1 MGMGTSTLRNGSQML
16 CHQQGTLLYVKPLYD
31 SALICRFRA
40 RASYHPILSLLFPP
54 PFDGPWAKTLLHQ
67 SPPWELPPVWA
78 LPAPL
83 KASTASSN
91 WPRDQSKD
99 GWLGKLGN
107 STSGCAN
114 CCCHSLSF
122 SPFTSP
128 AICPPWPIR
137 RSPAHSSS
145 PPRLVAWLGNRAVL
159 RTFILCA
166 FSPGRPCT
174 SSKSSGSI

>member
-1 MGMGTSTLRNGSQML
+1 MHGLHTWRRSPFS
-16 CHQQGTLLYVKPLYD
+16 
-31 SALICRFRA
+31 
-40 RASYHPILSLLFPP
+40 LSLSPP
-54 PFDGPWAKTLLHQ
+54 LDGPRAKTLLHQ

-83 KASTASSN
+83 KASTASSK
-91 WPRDQSKD
+91 WPSDQSKD

-137 RSPAHSSS
+137 RSSVHSSS

-159 RTFILCA
+159 RTFIFCA
-166 FSPGRPCT
+166 SSPGRPCT

>member
-1 MGMGTSTLRNGSQML
+1 MPDAFH
-16 CHQQGTLLYVKPLYD
+16 CHQQGTLPYVKPLYD
-31 SALICRFRA
+31 IALIRRFRA
-40 RASYHPILSLLFPP
+40 RASYLETIPILSLSLPP
-54 PFDGPWAKTLLHQ
+54 LDGPRAKTLLHQ

-83 KASTASSN
+83 KASTASSK
-91 WPRDQSKD
+91 WPSDQSKD

-137 RSPAHSSS
+137 RSSVHSSS

-159 RTFILCA
+159 RTFIFCA
-166 FSPGRPCT
+166 SSPGRPCT